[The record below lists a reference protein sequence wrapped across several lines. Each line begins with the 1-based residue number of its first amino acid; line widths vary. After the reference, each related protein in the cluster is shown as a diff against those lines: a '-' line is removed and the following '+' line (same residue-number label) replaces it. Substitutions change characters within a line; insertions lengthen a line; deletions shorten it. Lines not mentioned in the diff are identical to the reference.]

1 MNYNQFN
8 SGETEKKAPPTVEK
22 SLNNI
27 SWHLKT
33 LSENLLGIKEML
45 EKRMQERNKN

>member
-1 MNYNQFN
+1 M
-8 SGETEKKAPPTVEK
+8 EERKEPPTAEK

-33 LSENLLGIKEML
+33 LVEEIRKLREDLAKYVPGSDSGF
-45 EKRMQERNKN
+45 